1 MPLTTTEIDFLRSL
15 PDSDLLR
22 VLQELPTAE
31 QAEVLSTLAS
41 SKPIKMDE
49 REYQRQL
56 MNKRRKSARD
66 ITIPPPAN
74 PSRRNDCLADPELFL
89 RTYFASTFTQP
100 FTESRREMLR
110 SIIDAACYGGDYAVA
125 AARGDGKTRLALYG
139 ALYLMFAGLSNF
151 PIVIGK
157 SQIKAQNEL
166 KTIKEKLQQAELLI
180 DDFPEVGVP
189 FREVGGW
196 SSRARLQTAGGVLTN
211 IEIAADHIIFP
222 TIARESL
229 DRWPDDCEP
238 ASCGQ
243 IMSSL
248 GVDGPIR
255 GTNYRDRR
263 PTLAILDDIESKQ
276 TADSDTTIQ
285 TNQDIIEKDV
295 GGLGPNGT
303 RVSRVMLCTTQNR
316 KCVAYMYTDRKQK
329 PSWKG
334 VRFRSMVTPP
344 DRADM
349 WDEYIEKRQSR
360 GDDDPEAREA
370 HRFYVENRE
379 AMDAGAAVG
388 NPYSFDT
395 RPASD
400 GEPIELSAIQAYYN
414 RVADFGRDAVATEYD
429 NDPPPPTGPDT
440 SSLTPELIM
449 GRLSGLERRQIP
461 AGATCITVGIDVGK
475 YACHWV
481 MVAWGAGA
489 AGAVVD
495 YGVVEVAGTS
505 AAIDDEA
512 SEPSIFRALAGFR
525 DELLATELV
534 DATGAERKINAA
546 FVDSGSYTTAVYEF
560 VRQVGGAP
568 FFAAKGMS
576 PYYPPTANSE
586 GKRAGKNLHA
596 SHLPAERLWLYNL
609 HTDFWKRFTHERFLT
624 PTFDENNN
632 IRRGSLSLFYPE
644 HAKRHL
650 SYAKHITAEMLCEE
664 FKEGKGTKVYWR
676 QINRNNHWLDAT
688 YMAAAAA
695 SLFGIDVLDSA
706 ATIQPVPASQMPRQS
721 NQPRQKPQHGNRF
734 KQRPGGWV
742 QGVRNR

>member
-1 MPLTTTEIDFLRSL
+1 MPLTTTETDFLLSL
-15 PDSDLLR
+15 SDSDLFR

-41 SKPIKMDE
+41 RKPIDE
-49 REYQRQL
+49 RDADNIRKQ
-56 MNKRRKSARD
+56 KKRKSARD
-66 ITIPPPAN
+66 ITIPPPAE
-74 PSRRNDCLADPELFL
+74 PSRRNECLGEPELFL
-89 RTYFASTFTQP
+89 RTYFADTFSQP
-100 FTESRREMLR
+100 FTGSRREMLR
-110 SIIDAACYGGDYAVA
+110 SIIDAAMYGGDYAVA
-125 AARGDGKTRLALYG
+125 APRGEGKTRLALYG
-139 ALYLMFAGLSNF
+139 AVYLMLSGLSSF

-166 KTIKEKLQQAELLI
+166 KTIKEKLQQSELLI
-180 DDFPEVGVP
+180 ADFPEVGVP

-196 SSRARLQTAGGVLTN
+196 SSRARLQTAGGSLTN
-211 IEIAADHIIFP
+211 IELAADHIIFP
-222 TIARESL
+222 TITRDCL
-229 DRWPDDCEP
+229 DRWPSDCEP
-238 ASCGQ
+238 CSRGQ

-276 TADSDTTIQ
+276 TADSDTTIEA
-285 TNQDIIEKDV
+285 NQDIIEKDV

-334 VRFRSMVTPP
+334 VRFRSLVTPP
-344 DRADM
+344 DRVDL
-349 WDEYIEKRQSR
+349 WDEYIEMRQGR
-360 GDDDPEAREA
+360 TDDDPDAREA
-370 HRFYVENRE
+370 HWFYLNQRE
-379 AMDAGAAVG
+379 AMDAGAVVG
-388 NPYSFDT
+388 NEHSYDT
-395 RPASD
+395 RPSSD
-400 GEPIELSAIQAYYN
+400 GDPIEVSALQAYYN

-429 NDPPPPTGPDT
+429 NDPPPPSGPDT
-440 SSLTPELIM
+440 SSLTAELIM
-449 GRLSGLERRQIP
+449 GRMSGLERRQVP
-461 AGATCITVGIDVGK
+461 AGATVVTVGVDVGK

-481 MVAWGAGA
+481 MTAWGAGA
-489 AGAVVD
+489 AGTVID
-495 YGVVEVAGTS
+495 YGVIEVAGTS
-505 AAIDDEA
+505 AAMDDES
-512 SEPSIFRALAGFR
+512 SEPAIFRALAGFR

-534 DATGAERKINAA
+534 DASGGQRKVSAV

-560 VRQVGGAP
+560 IRQVGGSP
-568 FFAAKGMS
+568 FFAAKGVS

-586 GKRAGKNLHA
+586 GKRVGKNLHC
-596 SHLPAERLWLYNL
+596 SHQPAEKLWLYNL
-609 HTDFWKRFTHERFLT
+609 HTDFWKRFVHERFLT

-676 QINRNNHWLDAT
+676 VLNRNNHWLDAT

-695 SLFGIDVLDSA
+695 SLYGIDVLDSA
-706 ATIQPVPASQMPRQS
+706 ATIQPVPAAQMPRRSDRPKQ
-721 NQPRQKPQHGNRF
+721 RPQQGRF